1 MNLMGLQG
9 GQYQPLTREQVV
21 TIHGAA
27 LKILEKTGI
36 TYEEGLEATADML
49 EANGA
54 VVDRDEKRIRIPAAL
69 IEASVVK
76 APEQVILCGQDPKN
90 DLNLTEN
97 RVHMGTGGG
106 TIKILD
112 PDTGEVRATTLQ
124 DLHDVSRLVDQL
136 DNIHFLVRPCIPT
149 DIDEKDYD
157 INMFYTCLRGSG
169 KHVMSGVND
178 EAGLH
183 RVIEMASMIAGG
195 REKLAERP
203 FISIITSFAISP
215 LKLCTQSTLIM
226 QEAIRNRIPVA
237 LSSAPMAGSTS
248 PLTMAGTLAQ
258 LHAEELAGVTI
269 CQLTNPGA
277 PLLYGGIP
285 GMANLATMGY
295 CGGAVEC
302 GMMNAA
308 IHQLSEYIKVPNYN
322 SSCLSDAK
330 LPDAQAG
337 YEKAFTA
344 VLNAMGGSNYIHHAA
359 GMLESMLA
367 VAHEQFV
374 IDDEIIG
381 NACKVL
387 KGIDVDEEHLAM
399 EVIDSV
405 GPGGN
410 FMTAPHTMKHIRSE
424 YYNSNGVTDRKSRDK
439 WETEGSL
446 DARQRALKI
455 AKKLLENNKSYIPA
469 DVDQAIRE
477 NYNIILPA

>member
-9 GQYQPLTREQVV
+9 GQYQPLSQEQVKIV
-21 TIHGAA
+21 HNAS
-27 LKILEKTGI
+27 LEILEKTGI
-36 TYEEGLEATADML
+36 TYEAGLEATADML
-49 EANGA
+49 EAVGA
-54 VVDRDEKRIRIPAAL
+54 DVDRDEKRIRIPASL
-69 IEASVVK
+69 IKESVDK
-76 APEQVILCGQDPKN
+76 APEQVILYGRDSKN

-112 PDTGEVRATTLQ
+112 PDTGEIRPTTLK

-136 DNIHFLVRPCIPT
+136 DNVHFLVRPCIPT

-157 INMFYTCLRGSG
+157 INMFYTCMRGSG

-178 EAGLH
+178 EEGLH
-183 RVIEMASMIAGG
+183 RVIDMASMIAGSK
-195 REKLAERP
+195 EKLQERP
-203 FISIITSFAISP
+203 CISVITSFAISP

-308 IHQLSEYIKVPNYN
+308 IHQMSDYIKVPNYN
-322 SSCLSDAK
+322 SSCLSDSK

-337 YEKAFTA
+337 YEKAFSA
-344 VLNAMGGSNYIHHAA
+344 VLNAMGGSNYIHHSA

-387 KGIDVDEEHLAM
+387 KGIEVDEEHLAM

-410 FMTAPHTMKHIRSE
+410 FMTSPHTMKHMRSE
-424 YYNSNGVTDRKSRDK
+424 YYNSNGVTDRKSRDR
-439 WETEGSL
+439 WEAEGSM
-446 DARQRALKI
+446 DARQRALGI
-455 AKKLLENNKSYIPA
+455 AKKLLSNEKSYIPK

-477 NYNIILPA
+477 KYNIILPA